1 MSQKMKEQGK
11 EWKECQRQEHKGSM
25 VERMIESKRE
35 REILSKWKEIYGG
48 VRENGLHFS
57 YLRQSI

>member
-11 EWKECQRQEHKGSM
+11 EWKECKRQENKGSV

-35 REILSKWKEIYGG
+35 RERLSKWIEIYGG

-57 YLRQSI
+57 SLRQSI